1 MKKEIKKCAFCK
13 AEILRDKYTN
23 KNVFCTRQCSLLF
36 KDNKQANILNTKNEN
51 DFHYLLGLIATDGY
65 ISKKESKKSQR
76 CNISLHKNDEQV
88 LLDIQKKYGGKIYKF
103 YKANKN
109 VVRWQILNQKFIC
122 FVEST
127 GICNSKSLTLDI
139 QKWFK
144 TLNKQQKLSFI
155 HGVIDGDGSISF
167 SVVKNTFR
175 SNIII
180 VGASFEFMKM
190 LFDEMKLLNIN
201 CTFADRTKTTKTWH
215 IIISGRKI
223 LSALPIFTI
232 ENQKLNVSRK
242 MKNYFTCYNY
252 YTNNKPL
259 QNRLRY
265 PSIQ

>member
-1 MKKEIKKCAFCK
+1 MKITRKCKTCAK
-13 AEILRDKYTN
+13 EILREKSN
-23 KNVFCTRQCSLLF
+23 KNVFCSRQCILF
-36 KDNKQANILNTKNEN
+36 YKDPKQEKILEKSNDN
-51 DFHYLLGLIATDGY
+51 DFYYLLGLIATDGY
-65 ISKKESKKSQR
+65 ISKKENKKSQR

-88 LLDIQKKYGGKIYKF
+88 LLDIQKNYGGKIYKF

-109 VVRWQILNQKFIC
+109 VIRWQILNQKFINYI
-122 FVEST
+122 EST
-127 GICNSKSLTLDI
+127 GISNNKSLTLNI

-180 VGASFEFMKM
+180 VGASYKFMKM
-190 LFDEMKLLNIN
+190 LFDEMKLLNID
-201 CTFADRTKTTKTWH
+201 CTFADRTKITKTWH
-215 IIISGRKI
+215 VTISGRKI
-223 LSALPIFTI
+223 LSALPIFTV
-232 ENQKLNVSRK
+232 ENQKLNIRRK
-242 MKNYFTCYNY
+242 MKNYFTCYDY

-265 PSIQ
+265 PSTQ